1 VCKRDDLYMFV
12 LKNGVDIGT
21 GWNFTEPNRTDPL

>member
-1 VCKRDDLYMFV
+1 MFV
-12 LKNGVDIGT
+12 LKNGVDIGM

>member
-1 VCKRDDLYMFV
+1 MFV